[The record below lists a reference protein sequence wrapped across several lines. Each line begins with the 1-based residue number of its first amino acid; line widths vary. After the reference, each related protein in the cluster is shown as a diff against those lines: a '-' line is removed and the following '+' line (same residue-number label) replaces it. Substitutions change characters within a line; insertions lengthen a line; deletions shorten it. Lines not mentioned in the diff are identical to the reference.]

1 MIFKTLWRNKTK
13 IEDKKSD
20 YTVLLDSFKYKTT
33 IETRFADFDML
44 GHVNNAVYFT
54 YMEIART
61 KYWSQA
67 VHWDWKNTGV
77 IIAKASVD
85 YIAPILP
92 EDKISIY
99 VRTSRIGKSSFD
111 LEYLIVKIKNGE
123 EVVCSKGKTVCVA
136 FDYIN
141 NVSTSIPQNERN
153 KMVVF
158 EQLDNN

>member
-1 MIFKTLWRNKTK
+1 MIFKTLWRSKVK

-20 YTVLLDSFKYKTT
+20 YTSLLDSFKYKTT
-33 IETRFADFDML
+33 VETRFADFDML

-61 KYWSQA
+61 KYWAQA
-67 VHWDWKNTGV
+67 VNWDWKKTGV
-77 IIAKASVD
+77 IIAKACVD

-99 VRTSRIGKSSFD
+99 VRTSRIGKRSFD
-111 LEYLIVKIKNGE
+111 LEYLIVKIKNGDE
-123 EVVCSKGKTVCVA
+123 IICSKGKTVCVA

-141 NVSTSIPQNERN
+141 KVSTSIPQDERT

>member
-1 MIFKTLWRNKTK
+1 MIFKTLWRSKVK

-20 YTVLLDSFKYKTT
+20 YTSLLDSFKYKTT
-33 IETRFADFDML
+33 VETRFADFDML

-61 KYWSQA
+61 KYWAQA
-67 VHWDWKNTGV
+67 VNWNWKKTGV
-77 IIAKASVD
+77 IIAKACVD
-85 YIAPILP
+85 YIDPILP

-111 LEYLIVKIKNGE
+111 LEYLIVKIKNGD
-123 EVVCSKGKTVCVA
+123 EVICSKGKTVCVA

-141 NVSTSIPQNERN
+141 NVSTSIPQDERT